1 MLQQQDAQTDE
12 RERLSLQVLATVLQE
27 NHVKMKSQAM
37 NVLEAESAAI
47 HRNMK
52 RAEEDLHSTMNQH
65 YTVSDVRRTA
75 KELPAA
81 WLSQQSQDP
90 SRKTVIVVDFNLM
103 EEEDVPS
110 SLKSL
115 LGDTP
120 DSSWAAL
127 PLHFHLHFN

>member
-1 MLQQQDAQTDE
+1 MLQQDAQTAE
-12 RERLSLQVLATVLQE
+12 REHLSLQVLATVLQE

-37 NVLEAESAAI
+37 NVLEAQSAAI
-47 HRNMK
+47 HGAMQ

-65 YTVSDVRRTA
+65 YTVSDVRR
-75 KELPAA
+75 KLPAA

-103 EEEDVPS
+103 EEQDVPS
-110 SLKSL
+110 SLRSL
-115 LGDTP
+115 LGDSP

-127 PLHFHLHFN
+127 PLHFN